1 MGQPEQRS
9 YPRPALLIPLV
20 CNLYRNL
27 EIPLENHGDIGHNSH
42 IAVRRQNDFIGEGFT
57 MKKQI
62 KALFMALCL
71 STAAAGISISPAFVM
86 ESEAH
91 SGRTDSNGGHHDYK
105 NKSGLGD
112 YHYHHGYGPHLHPNG
127 VCPYTSGTGSSSGSV
142 QNSPVGGGSSSGT
155 ASSNKWF
162 CDDYKGCCS
171 YIFDSSYYAEKYP
184 ELAETFGY
192 DSDKLYSHFVSNGM
206 SEGRQGCS
214 TFNVQV
220 YKDNN
225 PDLSAVYG
233 DDLPCY
239 YEHYM
244 LTGHSEGRTAY

>member
-1 MGQPEQRS
+1 MS
-9 YPRPALLIPLV
+9 
-20 CNLYRNL
+20 
-27 EIPLENHGDIGHNSH
+27 DNSN
-42 IAVRRQNDFIGEGFT
+42 IAVYRQNDFIGEENT

-62 KALFMALCL
+62 KALFLALCL
-71 STAAAGISISPAFVM
+71 TTASAGISVSPAFVM
-86 ESEAH
+86 EAEAH

-105 NKSGLGD
+105 NKSGLGS

-127 VCPYTSGTGSSSGSV
+127 VCPYTSGSASSSGSV
-142 QNSPVGGGSSSGT
+142 QNSSGNSGSSSGSD
-155 ASSNKWF
+155 SSNKWF
-162 CDDYKGCCS
+162 CDDYRGCCS
-171 YIFDSSYYAEKYP
+171 LIFDSSYYVDKYP
-184 ELAETFGY
+184 ELADTFGY
-192 DSDKLYSHFVSNGM
+192 DSEKLYSHFVSNGM
-206 SEGRQGCS
+206 NEGRQGCG

-225 PDLSAVYG
+225 PDLAAAYG

>member
-1 MGQPEQRS
+1 
-9 YPRPALLIPLV
+9 
-20 CNLYRNL
+20 
-27 EIPLENHGDIGHNSH
+27 
-42 IAVRRQNDFIGEGFT
+42 
-57 MKKQI
+57 
-62 KALFMALCL
+62 MALCL

-214 TFNVQV
+214 TFNVQSIRTIILTYPPYTATTFHAITNTICLPAIPKAV
-220 YKDNN
+220 RHT
-225 PDLSAVYG
+225 DLNIR
-233 DDLPCY
+233 
-239 YEHYM
+239 
-244 LTGHSEGRTAY
+244 RTTKRVLQKGKKHCH